1 MKRIRSILSLCL
13 VLTVLLA
20 AAALSGCDKQE
31 KTQQTDAAVQTTV
44 SAVQTT
50 DAAVQTTAEAAPA
63 TTTAAPDGRTELG
76 EGAHTFYLDVTKSDG
91 TTSSFVIHSDDQYVG
106 EALTGLEL
114 IDGELAGYG
123 MYVTTVDGET
133 LDWDTD
139 GMYWAFYV
147 DGAYASTGVD
157 TTPITEGAT
166 YALTATKG

>member
-50 DAAVQTTAEAAPA
+50 AEAAPA
-63 TTTAAPDGRTELG
+63 TTTAVPDGRTELG

>member
-1 MKRIRSILSLCL
+1 MKRIRIILSLCL
-13 VLTVLLA
+13 VMTVLLA

-50 DAAVQTTAEAAPA
+50 AEAAPE
-63 TTTAAPDGRTELG
+63 TTTAAPDGRIELG

-91 TTSSFVIHSDDQYVG
+91 TTSSYVVHSDDQYVG
-106 EALTGLEL
+106 EPLTELGL
-114 IDGELAGYG
+114 IAGEESQYG
-123 MYVTTVDGET
+123 LYVTTVDGEP
-133 LDWDTD
+133 LDYHTD

-147 DGAYASTGVD
+147 DGDYASTGVD

>member
-1 MKRIRSILSLCL
+1 M
-13 VLTVLLA
+13 
-20 AAALSGCDKQE
+20 
-31 KTQQTDAAVQTTV
+31 
-44 SAVQTT
+44 
-50 DAAVQTTAEAAPA
+50 
-63 TTTAAPDGRTELG
+63 
-76 EGAHTFYLDVTKSDG
+76 TKSDG

>member
-44 SAVQTT
+44 
-50 DAAVQTTAEAAPA
+50 AAVQTTAEAAPA

-76 EGAHTFYLDVTKSDG
+76 EGAHTCYLDVTKSDG

-106 EALTGLEL
+106 EPLTELGL
-114 IDGELAGYG
+114 IAGEESQYG
-123 MYVTTVDGET
+123 LYVTTVDGET
-133 LDWDTD
+133 LDYNTD